1 VLRDSNADRDT
12 RRLTALAGRLENY
25 EDVTAY
31 GLDAEVEE
39 RLLLA
44 HNECT
49 FVWSNREG
57 WPVGMTMSYVWRRG
71 RFWLTASG
79 QRARIA
85 AVRRDPR
92 VCIVVSSTGSPLPR
106 NKTVTWKGICTVRDD
121 AATKAWCYDELA
133 AALHSDEPRQTSF
146 RRFLDSPRR
155 VILEVEPMQRIGFD
169 GAKMSR
175 STTEWM
181 TGHPADAPRSGGD
194 GGRHG

>member
-1 VLRDSNADRDT
+1 MIHRMNVPN
-12 RRLTALAGRLENY
+12 GRPENY

-31 GLDAEVEE
+31 GLDDADEE
-39 RLLLA
+39 RLLLE

-57 WPVGMTMSYVWRRG
+57 WPVGLTMSYVWRQG

-106 NKTVTWKGICTVRDD
+106 NKTVTWKGICAVRVDPG
-121 AATKAWCYDELA
+121 TKAWCYDELA
-133 AALHSDEPRQTSF
+133 AALYADGPRQASF

-155 VILEVEPMQRIGFD
+155 VILEVEPLQRIGFD
-169 GAKMSR
+169 GAKMR
-175 STTEWM
+175 SATDTWM
-181 TGHPADAPRSGGD
+181 AGYPTGADHSEGG
-194 GGRHG
+194 